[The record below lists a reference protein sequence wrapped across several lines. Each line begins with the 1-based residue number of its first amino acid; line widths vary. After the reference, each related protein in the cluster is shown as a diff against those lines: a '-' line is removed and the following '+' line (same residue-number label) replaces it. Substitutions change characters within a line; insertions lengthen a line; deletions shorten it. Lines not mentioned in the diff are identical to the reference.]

1 MMEIFYYAAFGFLS
15 FLVTFVFTRLLI
27 PRLARAGITGMDENK
42 PGQPAVP
49 EMGGIAIVAGFSAGM
64 LLAIFFN
71 SFLGFQFNLVN
82 VLAAIIT
89 IHAIAF
95 IGMVDD
101 LISIPQWLK
110 AALPLFAAVPLVVVK
125 AAGSTA
131 MTIPFIGA
139 VDLGVIYIFILVPIA
154 IAVCSNLTNMLA
166 GFNGLEVGVAAVMFA
181 TLTIIALSNGQTEMS
196 IITIS
201 MLAALVAFL
210 YFNKYP
216 AKVFPGDVGNL
227 TIGVAVASAVIIGNL
242 ETAGVIL
249 MIPYIADFAVKV
261 KTRFPH
267 THQDLKGGKLYPKDG
282 RVKGLVHVVMKLF
295 KGISEKNLVLF
306 FIAVE
311 LLLASIVLALYFR
324 I

>member
-1 MMEIFYYAAFGFLS
+1 MMELFYYAALGLLS
-15 FLVTFVFTRLLI
+15 FIVTFIFTKLLI
-27 PRLARAGITGMDENK
+27 PRLARAGITGIDENK
-42 PGQPAVP
+42 SGQPAIP

-71 SFLGFQFNLVN
+71 SFAGFEFNLVN

-110 AALPLFAAVPLVVVK
+110 AVLPLFAAVPLVVVK

-131 MTIPFIGA
+131 LSIPFIGM
-139 VDLGVIYIFILVPIA
+139 VDLGIFYIFILVPIA

-166 GFNGLEVGVAAVMFA
+166 GFNGLESGMAAVMFA
-181 TLTIIALSNGQTEMS
+181 ALTVLAVSQGQIEMS
-196 IITIS
+196 IITLS
-201 MLAALVAFL
+201 MLAALVAFM

-249 MIPYIADFAVKV
+249 MMPYIADFAVKV
-261 KTRFPH
+261 KNRFPH

-282 RVKGLVHVVMKLF
+282 RVKGLVHVVMKAF
-295 KGISEKNLVLF
+295 KGISERNLVLF

-311 LLLASIVLALYFR
+311 LVFAAIALILYFR
-324 I
+324 V

>member
-1 MMEIFYYAAFGFLS
+1 MIEAIYYIAFGLLS
-15 FLVTFVFTRLLI
+15 FLVTLGFTGLLI

-42 PGQPAVP
+42 SGGPAIP

-71 SFLGFQFNLVN
+71 SFAGFGFNLVT

-101 LISIPQWLK
+101 LVTIPQWLK
-110 AALPLFAAVPLVVVK
+110 AILPLFAAVPLVVVK

-131 MTIPFIGA
+131 MMLPLIGA
-139 VDLGVIYIFILVPIA
+139 VDFGVLYLFVLVPVA

-166 GFNGLEVGVAAVMFA
+166 GFNGMETGMAAVMFA
-181 TLTIIALSNGQTEMS
+181 ALSILALSHGQTEMS
-196 IITIS
+196 IITLS
-201 MLAALVAFL
+201 MLGALVAFF

-242 ETAGVIL
+242 ESAGVIL
-249 MIPYIADFAVKV
+249 MMPYIADFFVKL
-261 KTRFPH
+261 KNRFPH
-267 THQDLKGGKLYPKDG
+267 THQELKRGKLYPKEG
-282 RVKGLVHVVMKLF
+282 KMRGLVHVVMKAF
-295 KGISEKNLVLF
+295 NGITERNLVLF

-311 LLLASIVLALYFR
+311 LVFAAIALALYVGL
-324 I
+324 